1 MKTTN
6 QLCFIGVESPLSVGP
21 MLGQCQHANN
31 DVLPLPNVGPTIGFF
46 FSRTTDPI
54 STKLVTT
61 HPSEKGIQGFFFK
74 RSRGHAHFQRGII
87 TKTHKYIDE
96 ILIIY
101 FSRNTVPIST
111 KHDMEHF

>member
-31 DVLPLPNVGPTIGFF
+31 DVLPLP
-46 FSRTTDPI
+46 
-54 STKLVTT
+54 
-61 HPSEKGIQGFFFK
+61 
-74 RSRGHAHFQRGII
+74 
-87 TKTHKYIDE
+87 DE